1 MTSLKFQ
8 ASSRRTV
15 SYWYQY
21 CLTRRFVVERVT
33 RIELA
38 WPAWKVAVAA
48 RTRVILDGEMS
59 SGDTVID
66 HI

>member
-1 MTSLKFQ
+1 MGTLKLE
-8 ASSRRTV
+8 
-15 SYWYQY
+15 
-21 CLTRRFVVERVT
+21 LTRSDALQRVT

-48 RTRVILDGEMS
+48 RTRVILDGGMS
-59 SGDTVID
+59 SGDTVND